1 MACCAKYKKWKSL
14 KHNVVHAIHIGM
26 GNVHGTLESKCEII
40 GFKICEKIDKKE
52 ITLDQALDDLV
63 AFSRDCATRASEI
76 QMAWLTLHLALGLCF
91 EYKVQN
97 KATIRRFLKELLLY
111 TRGID
116 MGLFMRDIL
125 HYEDLTPTNE
135 EVAKSFYCLNFTAG
149 YKVDLNEDDLRH
161 KIFTGPSKVV
171 YRHLIRSDLCNYLD
185 LPIGHPTLAMTTK
198 VATTTHVPSTPLGLA
213 CESLKPKVV
222 LTLLRFGAN
231 PIGKPIEQILSTLC
245 SQRIVEEATGLMIGD
260 TPLEHV
266 KLCLE
271 YCLRAVRMIKVRIEE
286 ETMADVIKDSEA
298 GGEHV
303 HFIKENAVDFIP
315 DDCYKVPPKLK
326 HLVRCEIRDILFAAD
341 RAPAAIYSLP
351 KINSDCQKYLD
362 LMA

>member
-1 MACCAKYKKWKSL
+1 
-14 KHNVVHAIHIGM
+14 M
-26 GNVHGTLESKCEII
+26 GTVHGTLESKCEII

-63 AFSRDCATRASEI
+63 AFSRDCASRDTEI

-91 EYKVQN
+91 EYKIQSKTV
-97 KATIRRFLKELLLY
+97 IRRFLKELLLY

-125 HYEDLTPTNE
+125 HFDDLTPTNE

-149 YKVDLNEDDLRH
+149 YKIALDEDDLRG

-171 YRHLIRSDLCNYLD
+171 YRHLLQSDIYNYLD

-198 VATTTHVPSTPLGLA
+198 TATTTHVPSTPLGLA

-222 LTLLRFGAN
+222 LTLLRYGAS

-245 SQRIVEEATGLMIGD
+245 SQRIVEAATGLMIGD
-260 TPLEHV
+260 TPLEQV

-271 YCLRAVRMIKVRIEE
+271 YCLRAVRKIRVRVEE
-286 ETMADVIKDSEA
+286 ETTADIIKDCKE
-298 GGEHV
+298 GGEQV
-303 HFIKENAVDFIP
+303 HFIKDNAIDFIP

-326 HLVRCEIRDILFAAD
+326 HLARCEIRDRLFAAD
-341 RAPAAIYSLP
+341 TMPSAIYSLP
-351 KINSDCQKYLD
+351 IINSECQKYVD
-362 LMA
+362 LLA